1 MGKTEN
7 SENSV
12 SLASEMQ
19 KTRKTAFRLQA
30 TDKKQRKLAFARK
43 RNAKNGKNSVSLV
56 SEEQKTV
63 KTARRLCFFLK
74 RLTFKI
80 KKQ

>member
-1 MGKTEN
+1 MPVACERNEENTKKLRFARKRNEEN
-7 SENSV
+7 SKNSV
-12 SLASEMQ
+12 SLASDGQ
-19 KTRKTAFRLQA
+19 KL
-30 TDKKQRKLAFARK
+30 
-43 RNAKNGKNSVSLV
+43 S
-56 SEEQKTV
+56 